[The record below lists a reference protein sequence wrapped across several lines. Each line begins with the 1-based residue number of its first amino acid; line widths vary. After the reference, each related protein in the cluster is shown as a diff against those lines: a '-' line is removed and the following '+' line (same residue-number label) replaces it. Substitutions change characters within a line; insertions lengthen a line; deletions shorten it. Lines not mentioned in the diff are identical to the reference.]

1 MKKAKLCL
9 VIAILSSVAL
19 LAGACAMEP
28 TPASDQAPEP
38 GVSPDTA
45 VGLPDEES
53 LEPDGTNEDGM
64 PTPPEEEAESPS
76 AGTEIEDAPLATG
89 NIEILVTDAPPRE
102 EVTSILV
109 TISAIEVHQAVAEQE
124 QEQEQE
130 DGGEQNQEQ
139 EQEQQQE
146 HQGEGEWV
154 TLTIVEEANPFDL
167 VTLKELGLEAL
178 IALAEIEEGKY
189 TQVRLVITSVAV
201 AIADGEPQEAE
212 LPSSELKLIHPF
224 DVVAGETT
232 TILVDFDAEES
243 VNITGSGKIIVNPVV
258 KLMTK

>member
-1 MKKAKLCL
+1 MKNPKLYL
-9 VIAILSSVAL
+9 VAAILSSVAL

-45 VGLPDEES
+45 VELPDEES
-53 LEPDGTNEDGM
+53 LEPEKGSEDGM
-64 PTPPEEEAESPS
+64 PTPPDAEADSPS

-102 EVTSILV
+102 EVTGILV
-109 TISAIEVHQAVAEQE
+109 TISAVEIHQAVAEKEQE
-124 QEQEQE
+124 QEQE
-130 DGGEQNQEQ
+130 GGSEQNQEQ
-139 EQEQQQE
+139 QQEQ
-146 HQGEGEWV
+146 QGEGEWI

-167 VTLKELGLEAL
+167 VMLKELGLEEL

-189 TQVRLVITSVAV
+189 TQIRLLITSVAV
-201 AIADGEPQEAE
+201 AIADGEPEEAE
-212 LPSSELKLIHPF
+212 LPSGELKLVHPF

-232 TILVDFDAEES
+232 TIVVDFDAEKS

-258 KLMTK
+258 KLITK